1 LERLGSTRRIDEPT
15 AAAELRARQTGM
27 NAALVRVM
35 QIEQPLQQPLQTVTG
50 KLMNWVQDGL
60 LILPNV
66 VIAIVV
72 LALCWFAARVIS
84 AIVQRLVGRLS
95 ANRDV
100 VRLLGFSAY
109 GTFIA
114 GGIFVALGVLHLD
127 KTVTSLLTGVGIL
140 GLTLGFAL
148 QDVAS
153 NLMAGLLIEL
163 HHPFRVG
170 DVIETNNFLGRVSRV
185 TLRDTE
191 LAQLDGQVVV
201 VPNKE
206 IFNKPVVNHSSASK
220 RRVDFQIKVPPD
232 VDLDEVLQL
241 ARQALG
247 GVDRKDEGREVELF
261 FNSVEDAG
269 ITLLVRFWI
278 ASADEVAYLRARSTA
293 IQRVIGSFERRRQ
306 RQHA

>member
-1 LERLGSTRRIDEPT
+1 
-15 AAAELRARQTGM
+15 M
-27 NAALVRVM
+27 NAALGIVM
-35 QIEQPLQQPLQTVTG
+35 QIDQPLRQPLQTVTG
-50 KLMNWVQDGL
+50 KLMNWGQDGL

-72 LALCWFAARVIS
+72 LALCWFAARLIS
-84 AIVQRLVGRLS
+84 AMVQRLVGRLS

-100 VRLLGFSAY
+100 VRLLGFTAY
-109 GTFIA
+109 GALIA
-114 GGIFVALGVLHLD
+114 GGVFMALGVLHLD

-170 DVIETNNFLGRVSRV
+170 DVIETNDFLGRVSRI

-191 LAQLDGQVVV
+191 LVQLDGQVVV

-220 RRVDFQIKVPPD
+220 RRVDFEIKVPPD
-232 VDLDEVLQL
+232 VDLDDVLQL
-241 ARQALG
+241 AHEALA
-247 GVDRKDEGREVELF
+247 GVDRKDEPREVELL
-261 FNSVEDAG
+261 FNSIVDHG

-278 ASADEVAYLRARSTA
+278 ASADEVDYLRARSTA
-293 IQRVIGSFERRRQ
+293 IQRLKRSFDRARQ
-306 RQHA
+306 PQHAS